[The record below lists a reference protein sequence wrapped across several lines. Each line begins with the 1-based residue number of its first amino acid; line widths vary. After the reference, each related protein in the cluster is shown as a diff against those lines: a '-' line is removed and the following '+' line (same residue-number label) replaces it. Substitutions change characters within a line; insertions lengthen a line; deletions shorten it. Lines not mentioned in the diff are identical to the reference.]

1 MLESGAIIARVL
13 KPPLWAAVFN
23 FSFLKRFSVRLSYLK
38 LSGFKSFVD
47 PTTLHFPGA
56 LVGIVGPNGCG
67 KSNVIDAVRWVLGE
81 SRASELRGE
90 SMQDVIFS
98 GSGTRKPSGRA
109 SVELVFENTEGR
121 IAGPW
126 GQYSEISVKRILSRD
141 GQSTYWIN
149 NQAVRRK
156 DVYDLFMGTGL
167 GPRAYAIIGQGM
179 ISRVIESRPEEL
191 RVFLEEAAGVSKYRE
206 RRKETEGRLS
216 DARENLARIED
227 IRLELEGQINRLEQQ
242 AELAKSYSELSERR
256 DERQRWLWYVR
267 REDFVATLQKLSAQ
281 RREAELQIESQT
293 AALRA
298 LELELEQTRA
308 SYHEASDAVHDA
320 QQALYDTNSRIA
332 EIESE
337 QRRLR
342 DNRDRAMA
350 SKEQASA
357 AIEFETQAQQ
367 DSEEKKTAEHE
378 SLAVIEAALAAKRQD
393 LERIAQTMAPLEQTL
408 ASRNESLSAAQAD
421 VAAAQAEL
429 RALSERQSDL
439 AARVRKIEQR
449 IEEHERERLSLE
461 RVDPSAKSL
470 IAAQRQE
477 ALRASQEASSQ
488 LGSCEQAIEKATAER
503 EQAAEQ
509 AREAR
514 EKLASLQAQSEAL
527 KSLQA
532 QVEAKDGLRPWLS
545 RQNIQSDSQLWQ
557 RVKIRDGWQT
567 AVESALADRLGA
579 VEVASM
585 SRAVELAKDLPPA
598 RLTVFSAQAAKTASF
613 ESDSLSQYVDGQ
625 GQAADVARAW
635 LAEFRCAAN
644 VSEAISQADAKGGT
658 WITREGHVASA
669 GMVRFYAAEDQ
680 QAGILARK
688 AKIEELEVAL
698 RAQALIVEE
707 TGVSLSRA
715 ESLALESKQTLAAL
729 REKAQSTQARAHE
742 LELAELRL
750 DEKIQR
756 LQSQDTSLESA
767 VAALRAEASELK
779 AQHDTNAQNIEEAES
794 KLASQSQEAERQRE
808 LQESH
813 SQEVQLARSQ
823 LSQMERELQDGLMNQ
838 RLGQERLR
846 SIEERMAESVRRTQE
861 AHARLETAT
870 RELADIQT
878 ALDSS
883 DVQPLLAER
892 LEREAGVAK
901 IREQADQLGQS
912 LRAQE
917 EKRMEVQRSLEPL
930 RAAMAQAD
938 ADCAGAR
945 VGIEQIDEQMQDN
958 GIESGRV
965 SEELNQAF
973 PDGKWPR
980 PASLHSEVQKLSKEL
995 DAMGPVNLAALSE
1008 LEQSRER
1015 KQFLD
1020 AQATDLISAVETL
1033 EDAIRK
1039 IDRETRSL
1047 LQETFD
1053 TVNNNFAE
1061 LFPKLFGGGEAKL
1074 VMTGEEI
1081 LDCGVQVMAQPPGKR
1096 NTSIHLLSGG
1106 EKALTATA
1114 LVFALFQLNPAPFC
1128 LLDEVDA
1135 PLDDPNTE
1143 RFCNLVRHM
1152 STSTQFVFITHNKIA
1167 MEMGQH
1173 LMGVTMQEQG
1183 VSRIVAVDLDVANS
1197 LAQEAV

>member
-1 MLESGAIIARVL
+1 
-13 KPPLWAAVFN
+13 VFN
-23 FSFLKRFSVRLSYLK
+23 FSFVKWFAVRLSYLK

-109 SVELVFENTEGR
+109 SVELVFENTDGR
-121 IAGPW
+121 LAGPW
-126 GQYSEISVKRILSRD
+126 GQYSEIAVKRILTRD

-227 IRLELEGQINRLEQQ
+227 IRLELEGQIGRLEQQ
-242 AELAKSYSELSERR
+242 AELAKTYSELSERR
-256 DERQRWLWYVR
+256 DERQRWLWFVR
-267 REDFVATLQKLSAQ
+267 RQDFVATLEKLSAQ
-281 RREAELQIESQT
+281 RKEAELQIESQT

-308 SYHEASDAVHDA
+308 RYHEASDAVHDA
-320 QQALYDTNSRIA
+320 QQALYDTNSKIA

-342 DNRDRAMA
+342 DNRERAVS
-350 SKEQASA
+350 SKEQANA
-357 AIEFETQAQQ
+357 AIALETQSQREG
-367 DSEEKKTAEHE
+367 DERRSAEHE
-378 SLAVIEAALAAKRQD
+378 ALAVIDATMAEKRQS
-393 LERIAQTMAPLEQTL
+393 LERIAQTLLPLEQTL
-408 ASRNESLSAAQAD
+408 ASRNESLAAAQAD

-439 AARVRKIEQR
+439 AMRIRKLEQR

-470 IAAQRQE
+470 IASQRQE
-477 ALRASQEASSQ
+477 ALAASEQASGQ
-488 LGSCEQAIEKATAER
+488 LAATEQAIEKTSADR
-503 EQAAEQ
+503 DRAAEESRS
-509 AREAR
+509 AREA
-514 EKLASLQAQSEAL
+514 LTGLQAQSEAL

-532 QVEAKDGLRPWLS
+532 QVEAKDGLRPWLA
-545 RQNIQSDSQLWQ
+545 RQNIQTDAQLWQ

-567 AVESALADRLGA
+567 AVEAALADRLGA
-579 VEVASM
+579 VEVSSM
-585 SRAVELAKDLPPA
+585 DQAAALAKDLPPA
-598 RLTVFSAQAAKTASF
+598 RLTVFSPTVGTPAAFGA
-613 ESDSLSQYVDGQ
+613 DSLAQQVDGQ
-625 GQAADVARAW
+625 GQAADIARAW
-635 LAEFRCAAN
+635 LAEFRCAADLN
-644 VSEAISQADAKGGT
+644 DAISRAQSQGGS
-658 WITREGHVASA
+658 WITREGHVAST
-669 GMVRFYAAEDQ
+669 GVVRFYAADDQ
-680 QAGILARK
+680 QAGVLARK
-688 AKIEELEVAL
+688 AKIEALDVAL
-698 RAQALIVEE
+698 RAQQLIVEE
-707 TGVSLSRA
+707 TGLALSRA
-715 ESLALESKQTLAAL
+715 EQAATEAKQALSVL
-729 REKAQSTQARAHE
+729 RERAQTTRARAHE

-756 LQSQDTSLESA
+756 LESKDASLESA
-767 VAALRAEASELK
+767 VNSLRAEVTELK
-779 AQHDTNAQNIEEAES
+779 AQHDENVQSIEEAQL
-794 KLASQSQEAERQRE
+794 KVAGQSQEAARQKE
-808 LQESH
+808 LQETH
-813 SQEVQLARSQ
+813 ALEVQLARSQ
-823 LSQMERELQDGLMNQ
+823 MSQMERELQDTLMNQ
-838 RLGQERLR
+838 QLGQQRVR
-846 SIEERMAESVRRTQE
+846 SIEERMAESARRCDDARQ
-861 AHARLETAT
+861 RLELAQ
-870 RELADIQT
+870 RELDEIQK

-892 LEREAGVAK
+892 LEREAAVAQ
-901 IREQADQLGQS
+901 IREQADQLGQA
-912 LRAQE
+912 LRSQE
-917 EKRMEVQRSLEPL
+917 EKRMEIQRGLEPL

-945 VGIEQIDEQMQDN
+945 VGIEQIDEQMHDK
-958 GIESGRV
+958 GIESAKV
-965 SEELNQAF
+965 SEELSIAF
-973 PDGKWPR
+973 PDGKWPK
-980 PASLHSEVQKLSKEL
+980 PGGLHSEVQKLSKEI
-995 DAMGPVNLAALSE
+995 DAMGPVNLAALQE

-1020 AQATDLISAVETL
+1020 SQATDLLSAVETL

-1053 TVNNNFAE
+1053 TVNKNFGE

-1152 STSTQFVFITHNKIA
+1152 SSSTQFVFITHNKIA
-1167 MEMGQH
+1167 MEMAQH

-1183 VSRIVAVDLDVANS
+1183 VSRIVAVDLDVANA
-1197 LAQEAV
+1197 LTQEAA

>member
-1 MLESGAIIARVL
+1 M
-13 KPPLWAAVFN
+13 FN
-23 FSFLKRFSVRLSYLK
+23 VSYSKWLAVRLSYLK

-109 SVELVFENTEGR
+109 SVELVFENTDGR

-126 GQYSEISVKRILSRD
+126 GQYSEIAVKRILTRD

-227 IRLELEGQINRLEQQ
+227 IRLELEGQIGRLEQQ
-242 AELAKSYSELSERR
+242 AELAKSYSELSMRR
-256 DERQRWLWYVR
+256 DERQRWLWFVR
-267 REDFVATLQKLSAQ
+267 REEFVSTLEKLSAKK
-281 RREAELQIESQT
+281 REAELQIESQT
-293 AALRA
+293 AALRG
-298 LELELEQTRA
+298 LELELEKTRA
-308 SYHEASDAVHDA
+308 GYHEASDAVHDA
-320 QQALYDTNSRIA
+320 QQALFETNSKIA

-342 DNRDRAMA
+342 DNRDRAVA
-350 SKEQASA
+350 AKEQANA
-357 AIEFETQAQQ
+357 AIELETQAQQ
-367 DSEEKKTAEHE
+367 EGEAKKISEHE
-378 SLAVIEAALAAKRQD
+378 SLAVIEAALAEKRQE

-408 ASRNESLSAAQAD
+408 VSRNESLSAAQAD
-421 VAAAQAEL
+421 VASAQAEL
-429 RALSERQSDL
+429 RALSERQADL
-439 AARVRKIEQR
+439 AARIRKVEGR
-449 IEEHERERLSLE
+449 IEEQERERLSLE

-477 ALRASQEASSQ
+477 ALRSSEQASGQ
-488 LGSCEQAIEKATAER
+488 LAAAEQAIEGASADR
-503 EQAAEQ
+503 DLAAEESRK
-509 AREAR
+509 AREAM
-514 EKLASLQAQSEAL
+514 ASLQAQSDAL
-527 KSLQA
+527 KSLQS

-545 RQNIQSDSQLWQ
+545 RQGIGADAQLWQ
-557 RVKIRDGWQT
+557 RVRIRDGWQT
-567 AVESALADRLGA
+567 AVEAALADRLGA

-585 SRAVELAKDLPPA
+585 QQAAELAKDLPPA
-598 RLTVFSAQAAKTASF
+598 RLTVFSAQAASTGSQ
-613 ESDSLSQYVDGQ
+613 SPNSLAQQVEGQ
-625 GQAADVARAW
+625 GKAADVARAW
-635 LAEFRCAAN
+635 LSEFRCASN
-644 VSEAISQADAKGGT
+644 LNEAIAQAQSQGGS
-658 WITREGHVASA
+658 WITREGHVANA
-669 GMVRFYAAEDQ
+669 DVVRFYAAEDQ
-680 QAGILARK
+680 QAGVLARK
-688 AKIEELEVAL
+688 AKIDELEVAL
-698 RAQALIVEE
+698 RAQTLIVEE
-707 TGVSLSRA
+707 TGLGLTRA
-715 ESLALESKQTLAAL
+715 EQLVLEHKQSLASLRDRAQTA
-729 REKAQSTQARAHE
+729 QARAHE

-756 LQSQDTSLESA
+756 LQSQDSSLEG
-767 VAALRAEASELK
+767 ALANLRLEASELK
-779 AQHDTNAQNIEEAES
+779 NQHEANTQSIEEAELRLS
-794 KLASQSQEAERQRE
+794 SQSQEADRQKE

-813 SQEVQLARSQ
+813 ALEVQLARSQ
-823 LSQMERELQDGLMNQ
+823 MSQMERELQDALMGQ
-838 RLGQERLR
+838 RLAQERLR
-846 SIEERMAESVRRTQE
+846 GIEERMLESVRRCDEARQRLDAASQE
-861 AHARLETAT
+861 LDDLQA
-870 RELADIQT
+870 

-892 LEREAGVAK
+892 LEREVAVAK
-901 IREQADQLGQS
+901 IREQADQLGQA

-917 EKRMEVQRSLEPL
+917 EKRMEMQRGLEPL
-930 RAAMAQAD
+930 RTAVAQAD

-945 VGIEQIDEQMQDN
+945 VGIEQIDEQMQDK
-958 GIESGRV
+958 GIAPGAI
-965 SEELNQAF
+965 SEELVAAF
-973 PDGKWPR
+973 PDRKWPR
-980 PASLHSEVQKLSKEL
+980 PGSLHSEVQKLNREIE
-995 DAMGPVNLAALSE
+995 AMGPVNLAALSE

-1020 AQATDLISAVETL
+1020 SQAADLLSAVETL

-1047 LQETFD
+1047 LQVTFD
-1053 TVNNNFAE
+1053 TVNKNFGE

-1152 STSTQFVFITHNKIA
+1152 SASTQFVFITHNKIA
-1167 MEMGQH
+1167 MEMAQH

-1183 VSRIVAVDLDVANS
+1183 VSRVVAVDLDVANA
-1197 LAQEAV
+1197 LTQEVA